1 MDSQTSSC
9 IRYYEHIYE
18 KYLSKLPP
26 PEKGYQPKKMI
37 CDEEVHNQFN
47 KRYVWTEADLKSI
60 AEQRAQGIGYR
71 TIARQFNTT
80 STTIRNLSKR
90 YGFKSPTCYIPSLKS
105 EPVASRP

>member
-1 MDSQTSSC
+1 M
-9 IRYYEHIYE
+9 RYFEHVHE

-26 PEKGYQPKKMI
+26 PPKSNYQPKKMT

-47 KRYVWTEADLKSI
+47 KRYIWTESDLKSI

-90 YGFKSPTCYIPSLKS
+90 YGFKSPTCYTTSLKS
-105 EPVASRP
+105 EPPVLKP